1 MHKQLSMMIFLFLL
15 LAVVWADQ
23 NDTVMEKG
31 QLLPAY
37 KVPLCKNVH
46 ASRDVT
52 PVMQQNFESG
62 ATGWT
67 MDGLWQI
74 GMPSTGPNGG
84 HNSPNCVA
92 TNLGGSYA
100 NSANY
105 WLISPELAIGAAS
118 HVRLRFWEWFQM
130 ESGWDYG
137 KVKVTTNNGASWTE
151 VHSSNGNS
159 DWRETTIN
167 LSSYQNSTV
176 QIAFNFTSDGSIT
189 YLGWYVDD
197 VVLELEPME
206 PLSITLTNLNAQS
219 FPHIYANVE
228 VDSMGV
234 GISSLMQSNF
244 VVRENGI
251 LQTDYFEVTP
261 PDEGAG
267 SRLADIVFVLDVT
280 GSMGEEIN
288 AARANMLNFV
298 NAIADSDIQY
308 GIGFVVFGD
317 IVYTY
322 NSGQFYY
329 QLADILS
336 VINNIQL
343 GEHGIGTGGDNPEN
357 QLGAMAT
364 AALMNYRP
372 GAQRVQIMLTDA
384 TAHENDGVTPW
395 SVDALISD
403 MLVPSN
409 ITVFPIFNTGSG
421 DQQQQYIP
429 IADATNGAYYNIF
442 DDFSSI
448 VNEISSQV
456 SNSYLVRYRTNHP
469 QFDGVLRNVDITVS
483 YLGNQDTASG
493 SYMPGSAPQVTRTQ
507 GTLDLHLQPWAEGT
521 AFTISAHI
529 TDTMAP
535 LVQEARVFYRKS
547 STTSYQSVQ
556 MSQAGASDIW
566 SAMIPTNAVQTPGL
580 DYYITATDGQ
590 TTSSTPTVEPATYP
604 WQLAILPN
612 VAPVITHTPISTLT
626 LNQAVPVFA
635 NVIDVTNSLAS
646 VTLCYRKTGQLIYQS
661 TAMNSLGNSDYQATI
676 PASYATIDGVD
687 YYLKA
692 ADNFNVNTYHGTAD
706 SPHRIVVPGST
717 FVIRDSSGN
726 LIPNTVFEIYKVDR
740 SNPSLEYSKE
750 DRETDINGEFSVP
763 GNWFNPGD
771 WVKVKRE
778 VYEENTTLPNHEVV
792 GGRLYSV
799 TLDNA
804 VFVSNG
810 EVSYPEYVAGS
821 TITIPMGHTTVKY
834 NLRVSV
840 EWAADQAYLDN
851 LANGFRLVSNYLYDV
866 FDGQVHLDR
875 VVIYNNKEH
884 WDDCDVRIHASNVQ
898 WPQARVNGISSSNG
912 IFSSKGFL
920 FMPRVFYLNNL
931 NVQRNLT
938 DAYPYDWTIAN
949 VWGRLYP
956 PSRTLAHEF
965 GHYGIGFY
973 DEYINNNDEYVF
985 PNNNETQAV
994 YHFGMMDDQLIND
1007 PQNSEMSCNTIHY
1020 ADTDHRVTMQWAR
1033 RGNSCWNYF
1042 DQLIGNLDTEIV
1054 SPIIRPDEREP
1065 IDEMYSGPN
1074 DNMTNLTVN
1083 VGSHPHTT
1091 VQIINNA
1098 TPSDTLRLRVMNG
1111 SNHAVPTASVLL
1123 TNLPAKNIVQG
1134 RPSDSGGIIIL
1145 GGEDG
1150 DTVTAMD
1157 LNSGYIGRYEI
1168 GSSTGDAFE
1177 IVEIDDI
1184 FQGVINHWIWPDENE
1199 IQIDFQTMPAQAP
1212 RLEIWGANSLIFNE
1226 QFEEESSTVYSVTYN
1241 RNLLS
1246 DDVEELIMIVLE
1258 DSKAG
1263 PLRLMLSAKNTQ
1275 IEAEDRRAFSDDGQ
1289 FEVTFGNNDINAIDT
1304 ALVSSMAL
1312 PPLREGL
1319 IPEAEQAGNC
1329 YSLSTSPSVTT
1340 FDDTNVK
1347 LYYDDISIT
1356 LLPEYGIRIHLW
1368 DDLAGEWKVI
1378 SSEVDTLNNVVSGE
1392 ISKPGLYAAFTT
1404 KVSPGTHGSLE
1415 NKNIYF
1421 FPNPFNPNREE
1432 GKVRY
1437 SLASNGMVT
1446 LNIYDISGRLVTTLL
1461 DGVAQEAGV
1470 EQTIS
1475 WNGTN
1480 DKRDVVANGV
1490 YFYVIE
1496 SSSGERAVGK
1506 AAVLK

>member
-1 MHKQLSMMIFLFLL
+1 MHKQLSIMIFLFLL
-15 LAVVWADQ
+15 LAMVWADQ
-23 NDTVMEKG
+23 NDQVMEKG

-37 KVPLCKNVH
+37 QVPLRKNTH
-46 ASRDVT
+46 ANRDVT
-52 PVMQQNFESG
+52 PILQQNFEAG

-67 MDGLWQI
+67 MDGLWQVGI
-74 GMPSTGPNGG
+74 PSTEPSGG
-84 HNSPNCVA
+84 YNSPNCVA

-137 KVKVTTNNGASWTE
+137 KVKVSTNSGASWTD
-151 VHSSNGNS
+151 VHSSNGSS

-197 VVLELEPME
+197 VVLEFEPME

-234 GISSLMQSNF
+234 GISSLTQSNF
-244 VVRENGI
+244 TVRENGI

-261 PDEGAG
+261 PDQGGG
-267 SRLADIVFVLDVT
+267 SRRADIVFLMDNS
-280 GSMGEEIN
+280 GSMDGEIN
-288 AARANMLNFV
+288 AVSANVRNFV
-298 NAIADSDIQY
+298 DQMALA
-308 GIGFVVFGD
+308 GIDFALGLCRFGSSQ
-317 IVYTY
+317 
-322 NSGQFYY
+322 NSGNPIIE
-329 QLADILS
+329 DNGILTQNTTYFKDVVWARNS
-336 VINNIQL
+336 AY
-343 GEHGIGTGGDNPEN
+343 GSYEPGWD
-357 QLGAMAT
+357 
-364 AALMNYRP
+364 ALYESTTSFTFRP
-372 GAQRVQIMLTDA
+372 GSQKVFILITD
-384 TAHENDGVTPW
+384 ENVSEDDNDGTYTQAQAITALQNNSVTTF
-395 SVDALISD
+395 ALIELD
-403 MLVPSN
+403 
-409 ITVFPIFNTGSG
+409 NTSVQDYG
-421 DQQQQYIP
+421 YI
-429 IADATNGAYYNIF
+429 AEQTNGEYYDIYS
-442 DDFSSI
+442 DFSD
-448 VNEISSQV
+448 VLTAISSQV

-469 QFDGVLRNVDITVS
+469 QFDGVLRNVEITVS

-547 STTSYQSVQ
+547 STTNYQSVL

-566 SAMIPTNAVQTPGL
+566 SAMIPSGSVQTPGL

-778 VYEENTTLPNHEVV
+778 VYEEDTTLPNHEVV

-840 EWAADQAYLDN
+840 EWAADQAYLNN
-851 LANGFRLVSNYLYDV
+851 LAEGFGLVSNYLYDV

-884 WDDCDVRIHASNVQ
+884 WDDCDVRIHANNMQ
-898 WPQARVNGISSSNG
+898 WPQAHVNGISSGNG

-949 VWGRLYP
+949 VEGFLYP

-1007 PQNSEMSCNTIHY
+1007 PQNSEMSVNTIHY

-1074 DNMTNLTVN
+1074 DNMTNLTVD
-1083 VGSHPHTT
+1083 VGRHPHTN

-1111 SNHAVPTASVLL
+1111 SNHPVPTASVLL

-1446 LNIYDISGRLVTTLL
+1446 LKIYDISGRLVTTLL